1 MAEASEEYLRIWS
14 KEAVIRH
21 LVGSVAVAVQRGSAI
36 SYLDGYDKSLQAMR
50 KKTARR
56 VQEDHEGE
64 GEEEV
69 GREEEEEGEGGEEGE
84 LAAAA

>member
-1 MAEASEEYLRIWS
+1 
-14 KEAVIRH
+14 
-21 LVGSVAVAVQRGSAI
+21 
-36 SYLDGYDKSLQAMR
+36 MR

-84 LAAAA
+84 LAARRETACSRVEWVRDDDDG

>member
-1 MAEASEEYLRIWS
+1 
-14 KEAVIRH
+14 
-21 LVGSVAVAVQRGSAI
+21 
-36 SYLDGYDKSLQAMR
+36 MR

-69 GREEEEEGEGGEEGE
+69 GREEEEEEGEGGEEGE